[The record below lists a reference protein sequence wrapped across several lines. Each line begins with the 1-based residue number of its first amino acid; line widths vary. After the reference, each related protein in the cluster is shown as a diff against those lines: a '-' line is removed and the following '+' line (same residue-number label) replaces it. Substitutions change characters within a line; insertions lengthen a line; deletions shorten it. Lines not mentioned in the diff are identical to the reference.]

1 MKQETKAT
9 IAYLAAIIFVIIC
22 IALMAVTP
30 AYGQNQTVIKDSKGE
45 VVYIKIKTASG
56 YIVKDKNGVLLYTV
70 VENDTEKRV
79 YDASGRL
86 ISVEKKAKKLTF
98 SGGKDSLAS
107 LLWTREHI
115 TKNFT
120 TVFCDTGWEHPLTYE
135 YINRIADKLHLDLVT
150 LKSKKYDGMVDL
162 ARQAP
167 ERIDEIATIEQ
178 ELRSAFFGPDKIPAR
193 AIVSGN
199 KYPDIRDVVRYVE
212 WQNATGSLFDDDTA
226 TSWGKVLPNVIQD
239 AHNTYELTLK
249 AVVGGGWRFC
259 YTPVLTPLEADNIG
273 DEMGDNLIELLCN
286 RIEWIVSNGYELN
299 L

>member
-45 VVYIKIKTASG
+45 VVYVKIKTASG

-167 ERIDEIATIEQ
+167 
-178 ELRSAFFGPDKIPAR
+178 
-193 AIVSGN
+193 
-199 KYPDIRDVVRYVE
+199 
-212 WQNATGSLFDDDTA
+212 
-226 TSWGKVLPNVIQD
+226 
-239 AHNTYELTLK
+239 K

>member
-45 VVYIKIKTASG
+45 VVYVKIKTASG
-56 YIVKDKNGVLLYTV
+56 YIVKDKNGVLLYIV

-167 ERIDEIATIEQ
+167 
-178 ELRSAFFGPDKIPAR
+178 
-193 AIVSGN
+193 
-199 KYPDIRDVVRYVE
+199 
-212 WQNATGSLFDDDTA
+212 
-226 TSWGKVLPNVIQD
+226 
-239 AHNTYELTLK
+239 K